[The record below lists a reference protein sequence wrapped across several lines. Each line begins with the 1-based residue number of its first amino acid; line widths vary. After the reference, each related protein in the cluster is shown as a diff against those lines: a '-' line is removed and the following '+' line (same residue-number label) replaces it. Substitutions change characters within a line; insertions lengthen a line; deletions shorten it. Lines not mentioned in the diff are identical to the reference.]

1 MATHQLRVGVTVS
14 FAHAGQDICV
24 HLVGADAASVSF
36 DLLVCLHRS
45 ALEGSGTSSRP
56 PVGGLRWIVFHQQPL
71 LEAMQDQKQADCD
84 HRAHERQDC
93 HG

>member
-1 MATHQLRVGVTVS
+1 MATHQLRVGVTVA

-24 HLVGADAASVSF
+24 HLVGADAASVSS

-45 ALEGSGTSSRP
+45 ALEGSGTSSRL
-56 PVGGLRWIVFHQQPL
+56 PVGGLRWVVVHQDPL
-71 LEAMQDQKQADCD
+71 LEAMQNQKQADCN
-84 HRAHERQDC
+84 HRTHEGKDC